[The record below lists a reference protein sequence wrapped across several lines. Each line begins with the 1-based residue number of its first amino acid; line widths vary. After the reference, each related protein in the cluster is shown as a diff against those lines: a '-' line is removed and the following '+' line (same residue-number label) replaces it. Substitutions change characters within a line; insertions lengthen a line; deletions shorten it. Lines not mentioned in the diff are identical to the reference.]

1 MKFVT
6 KVGRWAYFLDAAGQL
21 HCIPLIAGE
30 VGYQIDP
37 DTAANSCRRHALEE
51 SAAGNFAKAAQ
62 FRRAAVA
69 LEALAEEP
77 TAA

>member
-1 MKFVT
+1 MHFIARA
-6 KVGRWAYFLDAAGQL
+6 GRWIYALDSHGQL
-21 HCIPLIAGE
+21 FHLPLIAGE
-30 VGYQIDP
+30 AGYPVDADQ
-37 DTAANSCRRHALEE
+37 AAASCRRYALEE